1 MMSREND
8 TTSEEEMVRREDGVT
23 NEERMLGLGLKEWC
37 NMEGENGVMREW
49 YDKWRRNGAID
60 KEGMVRWENGA
71 TSQ

>member
-49 YDKWRRNGAID
+49 YDK
-60 KEGMVRWENGA
+60 
-71 TSQ
+71 